1 MPPILAHQKLIGL
14 ANCVAVS
21 APQSVISFMQ
31 WSFKNWEKW
40 KSMRQGFAAA
50 FAKNERLHQQIST
63 KYKSSKLFWRILED
77 KKRNRCENCSR
88 KTVRIFVCNTPSQ
101 LCLPDKFFTH
111 NEFLAGWLFC
121 LQGLAYF
128 DEYYQQIHVCLFL
141 IWYFNEKLKIK
152 RLLEVNSK
160 SCRVSEQCSI
170 FWKFFTLLLACSM
183 WIRGKATCC
192 VCTTSSGTNSS
203 NAKMITCL
211 LSIEMN
217 LAVTW
222 LSQFCTSHMLFHNQY
237 IMEEE
242 NITENLP
249 IFKQGRACDIY
260 HMT

>member
-1 MPPILAHQKLIGL
+1 MSARHILQT
-14 ANCVAVS
+14 
-21 APQSVISFMQ
+21 
-31 WSFKNWEKW
+31 KW
-40 KSMRQGFAAA
+40 
-50 FAKNERLHQQIST
+50 I
-63 KYKSSKLFWRILED
+63 
-77 KKRNRCENCSR
+77 
-88 KTVRIFVCNTPSQ
+88 PSH
-101 LCLPDKFFTH
+101 LP
-111 NEFLAGWLFC
+111 FC

-211 LSIEMN
+211 LSTEKN
-217 LAVTW
+217 FAVTW
-222 LSQFCTSHMLFHNQY
+222 SGQFCTSQMLFHNQY
-237 IMEEE
+237 SGGPRPLQHYMRLMHG
-242 NITENLP
+242 NP
-249 IFKQGRACDIY
+249 P
-260 HMT
+260 